1 MSRDIDDTLIR
12 RVEAAIQSATVQR
25 SLIDFDWPEC
35 HRKNCGNRHENAD
48 YAFGNM
54 KAQIISAVRSELLSE
69 SVTRPDVTEYG
80 DTPEQDAV
88 LTIATLLHTYRPE
101 KTSTYVKAAQ
111 LMVDAYPAL
120 IEAFKEKP

>member
-1 MSRDIDDTLIR
+1 MPRDIDETLIR
-12 RVEAAIQSATVQR
+12 RVEAAIHSATVQR
-25 SLIDFDWPEC
+25 SLIDFDWPKC
-35 HRKNCGNRHENAD
+35 HRKNCGHRHGNAD

-54 KAQIISAVRSELLSE
+54 KAQIISAVRYELLGE

-111 LMVDAYPAL
+111 LMVDAYPTL
-120 IEAFKEKP
+120 IEAFKERP

>member
-1 MSRDIDDTLIR
+1 MSREVDEALIR
-12 RVEAAIQSATVQR
+12 RIEAAIQSATVQR
-25 SLIDFDWPEC
+25 LLIDFDWPEC

-54 KAQIISAVRSELLSE
+54 KAQIISAVRSELIAE
-69 SVTRPDVTEYG
+69 SVTQPDVTEHG

-88 LTIATLLHTYRPE
+88 LTLATLLHTYRPE

>member
-1 MSRDIDDTLIR
+1 MSREVDEALIR
-12 RVEAAIQSATVQR
+12 RIEAAIHSATVQR

-35 HRKNCGNRHENAD
+35 HRKNCGNRHGNAD

-54 KAQIISAVRSELLSE
+54 KAQIISALRSELLSE
-69 SVTRPDVTEYG
+69 SVTRPDVTEDG
-80 DTPEQDAV
+80 ETPEQDAV
-88 LTIATLLHTYRPE
+88 LTLATLLHTYRPE